1 MKSIKK
7 RVLTILTLV
16 LTILIIVPSFGY
28 SFFYFFND
36 SIDQS
41 GIDQTIDS
49 NKDASTNHSGIDD
62 IKENHSGS
70 ASEDVIYEIYFFP
83 STFYAEQYYWYLNKG
98 NITLPK
104 PDKNGS
110 QVEVTYQRSN
120 EVNGGFDFS
129 YSYVG
134 GFNDGD
140 IYNADLA
147 LEFDNYARKELGLYD
162 YLPENCFGYYD
173 YENNQLTEFNKY
185 INAASIG
192 NSSGDQAYND
202 LLIHQTTINGEN
214 KFSFF
219 EDVRDYN
226 LESFNYT
233 YTSTYT
239 TTPGLKLDWRTY
251 KNDNGHVEGIDLDF
265 NGINSYSSAY
275 YNFGRDNGDSSSD
288 DMTPSS
294 GNNWGGKWRF
304 RTDRLGYWDHESF
317 NSGRYLPIKIEV
329 TNSMTQ
335 EEFEELDLTPE
346 TDAGDSQEYYN
357 FTFSGWGYF
366 NENNEFSIRRT
377 TSLMEN
383 SISSTDAFGLYD
395 IMQNLSSY
403 VGNEDLNKKV
413 NENGQ
418 TIYTLR
424 FFPIFN
430 NGKTYEFTDDV
441 SLGQRDPVY
450 IKVDDEDNIYFTYRA
465 NNEDTKY
472 NEIPINYGYANNISI
487 KKVNDNNYGNI
498 SIKSSSIVNHGNDW
512 FGSHWHDL
520 INTEII
526 NFKEYIIDSYGEGL
540 FNFYFFV
547 VSPNVIE
554 KKSSINKEEII
565 DTFDNL
571 PISTFAQNLN
581 FPSLAYKDIH
591 VLTDSSLYSTTSNDG
606 TVPFICDGAYNPGD
620 KDDEDHNF
628 NNNGKE
634 KTFYLLGIEKVLET
648 KFISGLNIN
657 QDIKEQADNKFNSS
671 PSMQKINNDVYLLE
685 NSINK
690 DNFTIGSGVEE
701 SHQIISDFNFDTNS
715 IQLNNLI
722 NNDQI
727 YVIRN
732 IDFTNYSSLNEAI
745 FQIKLYKEDDTSKI
759 FNFNNPYSD
768 TSSDEK
774 IEFKEESYNSIYIK
788 DNSGNNGGSLYI
800 PASYYFNIEEQEI
813 SSQRYYKP
821 RHTAYLGM
829 YDFILYYDG
838 TNYELYCNRHYN
850 VSVKVFEKNPT
861 HGSDGYADDTS
872 GGKIIYERQAFV
884 GSYANESDIGKNGLS
899 FTETIKEYL
908 NDNNYQNGTYYI
920 KDHVTGFKIFKIEK
934 SGDSVNVFRVVE
946 SFRIRKNF
954 YFYLDYEG

>member
-70 ASEDVIYEIYFFP
+70 ASEDIIYEIYFFP
-83 STFYAEQYYWYLNKG
+83 STFYTEQYYQYLHRNE
-98 NITLPK
+98 ITLPTLSIDDGYNFSEISYK
-104 PDKNGS
+104 ENNGKY
-110 QVEVTYQRSN
+110 T
-120 EVNGGFDFS
+120 FS
-129 YSYVG
+129 YTYDVG
-134 GFNDGD
+134 SGQVFYEEEFNLE
-140 IYNADLA
+140 LA
-147 LEFDNYARKELGLYD
+147 SIFDTFARNELGLYD
-162 YLPENCFGYYD
+162 FLPEECFGYYD
-173 YENNQLTEFNKY
+173 YDSNTLFKESEYLNKTK
-185 INAASIG
+185 IDANV
-192 NSSGDQAYND
+192 SGDEAYNT
-202 LLIHQTTINGEN
+202 LLANQTNS
-214 KFSFF
+214 KFSTSSTDKHYNPSGNY
-219 EDVRDYN
+219 DV
-226 LESFNYT
+226 S
-233 YTSTYT
+233 TSYT
-239 TTPGLKLDWRTY
+239 TDPGLKYDWRTY
-251 KNDNGHVEGIDLDF
+251 KQDDLYSNNTPNDFRFDD
-265 NGINSYSSAY
+265 INSYSISRRQFQSEY
-275 YNFGRDNGDSSSD
+275 GHPDSEKVD
-288 DMTPSS
+288 VPS
-294 GNNWGGKWRF
+294 GNNWGNKWRF
-304 RTDRLGYWDHESF
+304 RNDRLGSWDNKSF
-317 NSGRYLPIKIEV
+317 GSGRYLPIKIEV

-335 EEFEELDLTPE
+335 EEFESLELTPQ
-346 TDAGDSQEYYN
+346 TDAGDIYDYYN

-366 NENNEFSIRRT
+366 NENNEFSIERT

-383 SISSTDAFGLYD
+383 SISSADAFGLYD
-395 IMQNLSSY
+395 IMENLSSF
-403 VGNEDLNKKV
+403 VGNEDNIRV
-413 NENGQ
+413 ENGK

-430 NGKTYEFTDDV
+430 NGKTYEETNEM
-441 SLGQRDPVY
+441 SLGRRDPVY
-450 IKVDDEDNIYFTYRA
+450 LKVDDNEEVYFTYGTNSGDA
-465 NNEDTKY
+465 KY

-487 KKVNDNNYGNI
+487 KKTNDNDYGKLA
-498 SIKSSSIVNHGNDW
+498 IKGSSIVNHDFDW
-512 FGSHWHDL
+512 YGSHWHDL
-520 INTEII
+520 INKNT
-526 NFKEYIIDSYGEGL
+526 NFKQYLIENYGEGL

-547 VSPNVIE
+547 VSPNVIVKE
-554 KKSSINKEEII
+554 YNNINKDDII
-565 DTFDNL
+565 NTFDKL
-571 PISTFAQNLN
+571 DAETFKNALN
-581 FPSLAYKDIH
+581 FSSLAYKDIH
-591 VLTDSSLYSTTSNDG
+591 ILTDLSIYSTTENNG

-648 KFISGLNIN
+648 KFISGLNID

-861 HGSDGYADDTS
+861 HGSDGYADDTR

-899 FTETIKEYL
+899 FTETI
-908 NDNNYQNGTYYI
+908 NNYLISNNKANGTYYI

-934 SGDSVNVFRVVE
+934 SGDSVNVSRVVE